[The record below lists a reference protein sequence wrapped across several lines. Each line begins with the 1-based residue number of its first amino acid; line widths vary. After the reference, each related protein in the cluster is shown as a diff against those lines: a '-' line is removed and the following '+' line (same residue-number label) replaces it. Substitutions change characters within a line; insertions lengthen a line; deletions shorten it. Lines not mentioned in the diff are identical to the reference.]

1 MTVLSATDSAQAH
14 AAARR
19 GRVSR
24 GGRSGAV
31 SLAAVGLLVAVL
43 AALPYLV
50 RPGVTTTLV
59 TLFSLVTLAS
69 MWNLLA
75 GYAGMVSV
83 GQQAFIG
90 LGAYLL
96 FVVNDAGIDVYSG
109 TLLSAVVVGLVA
121 WPVSY
126 LAFRLR
132 GGYFAIGTW
141 VIAEVVRLVVVRVDS
156 LGGGRGRTLATI
168 TEDPLLRKAYTY
180 WLALAVMAAAVVVAY
195 GMLRS
200 RIGLDLQ
207 AIRDDDVAAA
217 SLGVSV
223 TRAKRLVYV
232 VAAAG
237 CAAAG
242 AVICVRGL
250 GVASPAEIFG
260 VQYSAFMIFMVV
272 IGGIGTIEG
281 PVIGALAYFA
291 LERTLGQTGVW
302 YLVVLGILAILITLF
317 LPKGLWGTV
326 QARTGWSVFPVSHRV
341 RPVDAVDCVGPVD
354 AVDRVRSSPA
364 EEKP

>member
-1 MTVLSATDSAQAH
+1 MTVISAPESGTDQSAP
-14 AAARR
+14 RTE
-19 GRVSR
+19 RVTR

-31 SLAAVGLLVAVL
+31 SLAAVAVAFAGLAS
-43 AALPYLV
+43 LPYAV
-50 RPGVTTTLV
+50 QPGITTNLV
-59 TLFSLVTLAS
+59 TLFYLVTLAS

-96 FVVNDAGIDVYSG
+96 FVFNDAGLDVYSG
-109 TLLSAVVVGLVA
+109 TVMSAATVALIA

-141 VIAEVVRLVVVRVDS
+141 VIAEVARLIIVRIERF
-156 LGGGRGRTLATI
+156 GGGRGRTLETVTA
-168 TEDPLLRKAYTY
+168 DPLLRKAYTY
-180 WLALAVMAAAVVVAY
+180 WLALAVMAAAIVVAY

-200 RIGLDLQ
+200 RVGLDLQ
-207 AIRDDDVAAA
+207 AIRDDDIGAA

-223 TRAKRLVYV
+223 TRAKRLVYI

-291 LERTLGQTGVW
+291 VERAVGQSGVW
-302 YLVVLGILAILITLF
+302 YLVILGVVAILVTLL

-326 QARTGWSVFPVSHRV
+326 QARTGWSVFPVSYRV
-341 RPVDAVDCVGPVD
+341 HDSATKG
-354 AVDRVRSSPA
+354 
-364 EEKP
+364 

>member
-1 MTVLSATDSAQAH
+1 MTALSTTTSGPARATT
-14 AAARR
+14 RPE
-19 GRVSR
+19 RVSR
-24 GGRSGAV
+24 GGRAGAL
-31 SLAAVGLLVAVL
+31 SLAAVGVLVLAL
-43 AALPYLV
+43 AALPYAV
-50 RPGVTTTLV
+50 RPGVTSGLV
-59 TLFSLVTLAS
+59 TLFSLVTLGS

-96 FVVNDAGIDVYSG
+96 FVLNDAGIDVYSG
-109 TLLSAVVVGLVA
+109 TLLSALAVGLIA

-141 VIAEVVRLVVVRVDS
+141 VIAEVARLVVVRVDS
-156 LGGGRGRTLATI
+156 LGGGRGRTLQTI
-168 TEDPLLRKAYTY
+168 TADPLLRKAYTY
-180 WLALAVMAAAVVVAY
+180 WLALAVMAAAVLVAY

-207 AIRDDDVAAA
+207 AIRDDATAAG

-223 TRAKRLVYV
+223 TRAKRLAYV
-232 VAAAG
+232 LAAAG

-242 AVICVRGL
+242 GVICVRGL
-250 GVASPAEIFG
+250 GVASPSEIFG

-281 PVIGALAYFA
+281 PVIGALAYYA

-302 YLVVLGILAILITLF
+302 YLVVLGVIAILITLF

-326 QARTGWSVFPVSHRV
+326 QARTGWSVFPISHRV
-341 RPVDAVDCVGPVD
+341 HGVHSVHGVPRRPAQEI
-354 AVDRVRSSPA
+354 S
-364 EEKP
+364 